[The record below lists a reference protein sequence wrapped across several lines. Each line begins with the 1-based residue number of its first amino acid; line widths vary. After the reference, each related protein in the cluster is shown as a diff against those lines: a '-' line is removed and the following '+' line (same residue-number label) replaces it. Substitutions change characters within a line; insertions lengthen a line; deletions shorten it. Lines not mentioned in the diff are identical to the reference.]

1 MTGPHRQTS
10 ATSEVSLGWLP
21 TIDRIQLPKLLKEQ
35 LTQDP
40 ILTYPEFLPSS
51 EPFSLQTDASAV
63 GIGMVLEQAGYVVAY
78 ASRSLTQSERNYNA
92 DSLSQRPAPVA
103 ATTCTS
109 ELPDLLQHQGK
120 DRIIHQLS
128 ESLQSLS
135 PPHGPAWRQ
144 PPLRH
149 IAYLEYMV
157 FSECHHMHLH
167 FRLLNIRRLQIYTIF
182 ANEGVF
188 YTLKIYTNTKE
199 RRDASTLF
207 CSFILPCP

>member
-1 MTGPHRQTS
+1 MDCLLARWTLVIQEYDITIMYRKG
-10 ATSEVSLGWLP
+10 SLNNN
-21 TIDRIQLPKLLKEQ
+21 T
-35 LTQDP
+35 
-40 ILTYPEFLPSS
+40 
-51 EPFSLQTDASAV
+51 
-63 GIGMVLEQAGYVVAY
+63 
-78 ASRSLTQSERNYNA
+78 

-120 DRIIHQLS
+120 DCIIRQLS

-135 PPHGPAWRQ
+135 PPHGPAWCQ

-167 FRLLNIRRLQIYTIF
+167 FRGLNIHRLQIYTIF
-182 ANEGVF
+182 VNEGVF
-188 YTLKIYTNTKE
+188 IFYIVYI
-199 RRDASTLF
+199 R
-207 CSFILPCP
+207 